1 MANTLSNFIR
11 EVWASDVQTLAM
23 KKLVARSICNFQ
35 FQAADGDTFHK
46 PYNGDLS
53 VGTYTRNAT
62 SSAVATTDIA
72 TTDEYLLVNQAKY
85 ASFYVDRLDQK
96 QMYVSLEGKM
106 KNRAAYLLMSTIDTA
121 VLAEYANAGL
131 QVDYLDVDGTKA
143 DGQPIVLTT
152 SNVLDVLE
160 QMKSKLEV
168 NGAYND
174 GDFFLVVDPN
184 KYYTILEKY
193 MASNGYKVQDSSV
206 VSGYQGK
213 ILDVEIYRSNN
224 LSTST
229 ISTTSTTHWVGGKKG
244 AITLVVQQ
252 EPRVEVLDLPKNT
265 DGTTRLGTEYIL
277 WTLYGIKTFAEGA
290 RELVDILIAA

>member
-23 KKLVARSICNFQ
+23 DKLVGRAICNFQ

-46 PYNGDLS
+46 PYHGDLS

-131 QVDYLDVDGTKA
+131 QVDYADVDSQQS
-143 DGQPIVLTT
+143 DGEPIVLTT

-206 VSGYQGK
+206 VNGYQGK
-213 ILDVEIYRSNN
+213 ILDIEIYRSNN
-224 LSTST
+224 LSTTT
-229 ISTTSTTHWVGGKKG
+229 ISNTSTTHWVGGKKG

-265 DGTTRLGTEYIL
+265 DGTTCLGTEYIL
-277 WTLYGIKTFAEGA
+277 WTLYGIKTFSEGA